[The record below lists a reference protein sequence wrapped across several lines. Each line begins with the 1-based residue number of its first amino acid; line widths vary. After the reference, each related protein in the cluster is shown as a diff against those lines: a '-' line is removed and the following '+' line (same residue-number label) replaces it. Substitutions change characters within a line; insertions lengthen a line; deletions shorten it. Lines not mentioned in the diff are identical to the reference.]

1 MHRGSLPTTRKRHS
15 CHLCSVVEKK
25 LIKIPGTKY
34 PQKIQ
39 SSAPKKA
46 LVHFKKKKEN
56 VFKKKKPKKVPT
68 SKRLD
73 MFFDQ
78 EGGGNLITPV
88 RAIVEQAKALL
99 RRKCRRKG
107 CRQAGARVSRRKHSR
122 KHSRRKVYNPNR
134 RTRNPKR
141 TTKKSKRTKKS
152 KHGRNSS
159 AGPFYFKTKN

>member
-25 LIKIPGTKY
+25 LIKIPGSK
-34 PQKIQ
+34 PK
-39 SSAPKKA
+39 SAPEPKKA

-68 SKRLD
+68 SKRLEVPSTKKLD

-78 EGGGNLITPV
+78 EGGGKLITPV

-99 RRKCRRKG
+99 RKKWCRKG
-107 CRQAGARVSRRKHSR
+107 CRQVGARVSRR
-122 KHSRRKVYNPNR
+122 SRRKVYNPNR

-152 KHGRNSS
+152 KYGRNVS
-159 AGPFYFKTKN
+159 ARPFYFKTKN